1 LTRLR
6 AEAVLLS
13 ASSDNPSAG
22 EGPAIH
28 ATATS
33 ANASTGILLLQ
44 LSMDHW
50 IKSRGDGF

>member
-6 AEAVLLS
+6 AEADLLS